1 MTDRQLSTR
10 TVSIA
15 DLRQV
20 VDVAIERH
28 PEARA
33 RIEKGA
39 TIILLRAIRPD
50 PEYLACFD
58 VESESEPG
66 RFYSVDHGV
75 GVCQCLD
82 QQRRGGRCGHL
93 WALELLRAV
102 GRLQAANNALSEAA

>member
-1 MTDRQLSTR
+1 MTVGQLTTR

-20 VDVAIERH
+20 VDLAAERH
-28 PEARA
+28 PEART

-39 TIILLRAIRPD
+39 AIVLLRTIRPD
-50 PEYLACFD
+50 PEFLACFD

-66 RFYSVDHGV
+66 TFYSVDQGV
-75 GVCQCLD
+75 GVCACRD
-82 QQRRGGRCGHL
+82 QQRRGGWCGHI

-102 GRLQAANNALSEAA
+102 ARLQAANSALVEAA

>member
-1 MTDRQLSTR
+1 MTSRQLTTR

-28 PEARA
+28 PEART

-39 TIILLRAIRPD
+39 AIVLLRTIRPD
-50 PEYLACFD
+50 PEYLGCVD

-66 RFYSVDHGV
+66 RFYSVDYGV
-75 GVCQCLD
+75 GVCQCPD
-82 QQRRGGRCGHL
+82 HQRHGGTRGHL
-93 WALELLRAV
+93 LGLRPAPRHSTALDPRA
-102 GRLQAANNALSEAA
+102 RAC

>member
-1 MTDRQLSTR
+1 MTDRQLTTR

-28 PEARA
+28 PEART

-39 TIILLRAIRPD
+39 AIVLLRTIRPD
-50 PEYLACFD
+50 PEYLGCFG
-58 VESESEPG
+58 VESASKPG
-66 RFYSVDHGV
+66 TFYSVDTTV
-75 GVCQCLD
+75 NVCQCPD
-82 QQRRGGRCGHL
+82 QQRRGGVCGHI

-102 GRLQAANNALSEAA
+102 ARLQGGALAIDEAA